1 MRIRFLPP
9 RSMQT
14 QRSFFDTWN
23 LDRCKRQLPKKI
35 CFTKDSCFFIRFR
48 VESLLFLLKPMPAGH
63 QWHDMYPQQVY
74 LLYLRSS
81 VCNCGNHL
89 SYYIPSYIIFSLSLL
104 QSLNIQI
111 CLSCHLCVIKSHL
124 SAMDCSDQSYPRND
138 EQVSYFSQN
147 CVSLYLSFAFILGLS
162 AMSCVK

>member
-1 MRIRFLPP
+1 
-9 RSMQT
+9 
-14 QRSFFDTWN
+14 
-23 LDRCKRQLPKKI
+23 
-35 CFTKDSCFFIRFR
+35 
-48 VESLLFLLKPMPAGH
+48 
-63 QWHDMYPQQVY
+63 MYAQQVY

-111 CLSCHLCVIKSHL
+111 CLSCRLCVIKSHL

-147 CVSLYLSFAFILGLS
+147 CVSLYLSFTWHSG
-162 AMSCVK
+162 VKRYVL